1 MGKLVKYTEIL
12 TTIGNDDLSN
22 FPDVM
27 SYDKNMDKSLWTLW
41 VLQKKYNLDDDHF
54 TAEQISEIL
63 KKRKIPLKSKQ
74 VSLSLRSAESNGY
87 VDKKTEK
94 KIKSYMLMRPGS
106 EHLEFIGNSK
116 NLKMVF
122 IEKSTP
128 HTARKKIEEIISQTK
143 GEIKIVDRYYGQKSL
158 DTIQKFG
165 KTRTVKFL
173 TADSGIGENEQKFS
187 RDLVH
192 FTKEFKNVFVKKIT
206 DGKELHDRYIITK
219 DSLILL
225 GHGIKDIGGTESF
238 VIFFKGSEVSDIKSM
253 LESKFNQRWITA
265 NTF

>member
-1 MGKLVKYTEIL
+1 MANFTTTLKNIGK
-12 TTIGNDDLSN
+12 DDLSS
-22 FPDVM
+22 FPDIM
-27 SYDKNMDKSLWTLW
+27 IFEKDMDKALWVLW
-41 VLQKKYNLDDDHF
+41 VLQEKYGFDDDYF
-54 TAEQISEIL
+54 TSEQISEVL
-63 KKRKIPLKSKQ
+63 KKRKIPLSPKAVALALRKANAKSFI
-74 VSLSLRSAESNGY
+74 
-87 VDKKTEK
+87 DKKTEEK
-94 KIKSYMLMRPGS
+94 TNYYMLMRPGK
-106 EHLEFIGNSK
+106 EHLELFGNDQ

-128 HTARKKIEEIISQTK
+128 HTARKKIEEILSQTK

-165 KTRTVKFL
+165 KSRTIKFL
-173 TADSGIGENEQKFS
+173 TADPGTGETQQKFS
-187 RDLVH
+187 RDLIH
-192 FTKEFKNVFVKKIT
+192 FTREFKNVHVRKINN
-206 DGKELHDRYIITK
+206 GKELHDRYIITG

-253 LESKFNQRWITA
+253 LETKFNQRWTTA